1 MAKNINFISETELPE
16 ATGEEVSVLCLEN
29 GEMKQK
35 YSASFGGGAETP
47 DMVLT
52 VSDTVGAKVTSSNAT
67 VTFGS
72 VSAVF
77 DAARAGRQPIV
88 KIQYRHGADDYA
100 YSSRGE
106 TNAVVSLYGESVYLY
121 FCIASSSNILSHTVQ
136 VMSDGSI
143 SWAESKL
150 ITGTIIS

>member
-1 MAKNINFISETELPE
+1 MPENINFISAAELPE
-16 ATGEEVSVLCLEN
+16 ATGEEIRVLCLEN

-35 YSASFGGGAETP
+35 SGASFGGAETP

-67 VTFGS
+67 VTLGS

-77 DAARAGRQPIV
+77 DAVRAGRQPIV
-88 KIQYRHGADDYA
+88 KIQYRNGADDYV
-100 YSSRGE
+100 YCSRGE

-121 FCIASSSNILSHTVQ
+121 FCIASSSDILSHIVL

-143 SWAESKL
+143 SWTQSKL
-150 ITGTIIS
+150 IAGTIIS

>member
-1 MAKNINFISETELPE
+1 MAENINFISATELPK

-35 YSASFGGGAETP
+35 SANGLGGGEKP

-52 VSDTVGAKVTSSNAT
+52 VSDTVNAKVTSSNVT
-67 VTFGS
+67 VTLGS
-72 VSAVF
+72 VSAVL

-88 KIQYRHGADDYA
+88 KIQYRYGADDYE
-100 YSSRGE
+100 YCSRGE
-106 TNAVVSLYGESVYLY
+106 TNAVVTLYGESVYLY

-143 SWAESKL
+143 SWTESKL
-150 ITGTIIS
+150 IAGTIIS

>member
-1 MAKNINFISETELPE
+1 MAENINFISATELPK

-35 YSASFGGGAETP
+35 SANGLGGGEKP

-52 VSDTVGAKVTSSNAT
+52 VSGSVNAKVTSSNAT
-67 VTFGS
+67 VTLGS
-72 VSAVF
+72 VSAVL

-88 KIQYRHGADDYA
+88 KIQYRNGADDYA
-100 YSSRGE
+100 YCSRGE

-143 SWAESKL
+143 SWTESKL
-150 ITGTIIS
+150 IAGTIIS

>member
-1 MAKNINFISETELPE
+1 MAENINFISAAELPE

-35 YSASFGGGAETP
+35 PGASFGGAETP

-52 VSDTVGAKVTSSNAT
+52 VSGTAGAKVTSSNAT

-88 KIQYRHGADDYA
+88 KIQYRYGADDYA

-106 TNAVVSLYGESVYLY
+106 TNAYVSLYGESVYLY
-121 FCIASSSNILSHTVQ
+121 FCIASSSDILSHTVQ

-143 SWAESKL
+143 SFVNSKL
-150 ITGTIIS
+150 IAGTIIS

>member
-1 MAKNINFISETELPE
+1 MAKNINFISAAELPE

-35 YSASFGGGAETP
+35 SGASFGGAETP

-52 VSDTVGAKVTSSNAT
+52 VSDTVGAKITSSNVT
-67 VTFGS
+67 VTRGS

-88 KIQYRHGADDYA
+88 KIQYRNGADDYA
-100 YSSRGE
+100 YCSRGE
-106 TNAVVSLYGESVYLY
+106 TNAVVTLYGESVFLY
-121 FCIASSSNILSHTVQ
+121 FCIAFASDILSHTVQ

-143 SWAESKL
+143 SWTESKR
-150 ITGTIIS
+150 ITGTIMS

>member
-1 MAKNINFISETELPE
+1 MAKNINFIPATELPE

-35 YSASFGGGAETP
+35 SGASFGGGAETP

-52 VSDTVGAKVTSSNAT
+52 VSDSFSAKVTSSNAT
-67 VTFGS
+67 VTLGS
-72 VSAVF
+72 VSAVL

-88 KIQYRHGADDYA
+88 KIQYRRGADDDA
-100 YSSRGE
+100 YGSRGE

-121 FCIASSSNILSHTVQ
+121 FCIASSSDILSHTVQ
-136 VMSDGSI
+136 VISDGSI
-143 SWAESKL
+143 SWTESKR
-150 ITGTIIS
+150 IAGTIIS

>member
-1 MAKNINFISETELPE
+1 MAKNINFISAAELPE

-35 YSASFGGGAETP
+35 SGASFGGAETP
-47 DMVLT
+47 DMVLI
-52 VSDTVGAKVTSSNAT
+52 VSDTVGAKITSSNVT
-67 VTFGS
+67 VTRGS

-88 KIQYRHGADDYA
+88 KIQYRNGADDYA
-100 YSSRGE
+100 YCSRGE
-106 TNAVVSLYGESVYLY
+106 TNAVVTLYGESVFLY
-121 FCIASSSNILSHTVQ
+121 FCIAFASDILSHTVQ

-143 SWAESKL
+143 SWTESKR
-150 ITGTIIS
+150 ITGTIMS